1 MMHAVC
7 RGCCNVR
14 CRSSRDDIESVA
26 TTLRSGS
33 KAGVQADRRY
43 FRPADRNAWNAAWA
57 SGDLS
62 AALKACISA
71 AI

>member
-1 MMHAVC
+1 MGGAPGPQPAVLRGTRLVAIIAGETPGAAVC
-7 RGCCNVR
+7 P
-14 CRSSRDDIESVA
+14 
-26 TTLRSGS
+26 
-33 KAGVQADRRY
+33 Y
-43 FRPADRNAWNAAWA
+43 FRPADRNAWNAACA

>member
-1 MMHAVC
+1 MYTDAA
-7 RGCCNVR
+7 RDVR
-14 CRSSRDDIESVA
+14 FTSIRYIESVA

>member
-1 MMHAVC
+1 MYTDAA
-7 RGCCNVR
+7 RDVR
-14 CRSSRDDIESVA
+14 FTSIRYIESVA

-33 KAGVQADRRY
+33 KGGVHVDRLY
-43 FRPADRNAWNAAWA
+43 FRPAARNAWNAVWA
-57 SGDLS
+57 SWDLS